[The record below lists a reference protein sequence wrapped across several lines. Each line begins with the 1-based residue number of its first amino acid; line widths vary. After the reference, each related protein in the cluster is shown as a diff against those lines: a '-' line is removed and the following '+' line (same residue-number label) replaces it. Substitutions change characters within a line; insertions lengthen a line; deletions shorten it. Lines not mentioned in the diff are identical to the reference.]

1 MRWETIS
8 ASTSNEVYQL
18 LQNDKRLLTLTL
30 HPFSK
35 TARLDCETEKR
46 VFQIRKEGFLRNR
59 TVLRNEYGVKI
70 GELGQENKELFIEVN
85 NERFYY
91 TINNNSTPE
100 LNIYKDDRNQ
110 PLIVC
115 ELTNKNSGPEVKL
128 NDVNPSDL
136 FHSSLLMAM
145 CWYLFMPVL
154 ADKRLAV
161 G

>member
-18 LQNDKRLLTLTL
+18 LQDDKRLLTLTL

-85 NERFYY
+85 NEKF
-91 TINNNSTPE
+91 
-100 LNIYKDDRNQ
+100 
-110 PLIVC
+110 
-115 ELTNKNSGPEVKL
+115 
-128 NDVNPSDL
+128 SDP
-136 FHSSLLMAM
+136 F
-145 CWYLFMPVL
+145 
-154 ADKRLAV
+154 K
-161 G
+161 